1 MNVISLIPILG
12 SAFAAL
18 AFLTAYIVA
27 VFRGD
32 VYPWWPYIRW
42 E

>member
-1 MNVISLIPILG
+1 MNVISLIPIL
-12 SAFAAL
+12 FAAL